1 MCFMQTIRNDV
12 KLMKNK
18 KRVVSM
24 LNATKLPKREKL
36 ILKQT
41 YKLAKKG
48 YKINGYHKLL
58 LLNTTTFVGR
68 RKANKVLEKTLKRSY
83 KIALRGGAK

>member
-1 MCFMQTIRNDV
+1 
-12 KLMKNK
+12 MKNK

-24 LNATKLPKREKL
+24 LNATKLPKWERL
-36 ILKQT
+36 MLKHT

-48 YKINGYHKLL
+48 YKMDEYYKLEL
-58 LLNTTTFVGR
+58 LSSLAFVD
-68 RKANKVLEKTLKRSY
+68 NKKYNKILEKTLKKVY

>member
-1 MCFMQTIRNDV
+1 M
-12 KLMKNK
+12 MKNK

-24 LNATKLPKREKL
+24 LNATKLPKRERL

-48 YKINGYHKLL
+48 YKMDEYYKLEFL
-58 LLNTTTFVGR
+58 SSLAFVG
-68 RKANKVLEKTLKRSY
+68 NKKHNKILEKTLKKVY